1 MVTLVE
7 VNNAIATLNERVK
20 VKKES
25 LEKLNLEISEKG
37 AKLKEMFG
45 TNSVSELES
54 IRDNLSQDIESK
66 WSKYLELKDSLI

>member
-7 VNNAIATLNERVK
+7 VNNAIATLNERIK

-45 TNSVSELES
+45 TDSVSELES

>member
-7 VNNAIATLNERVK
+7 VNNAIATLNERIK

-37 AKLKEMFG
+37 AKLKELFG
-45 TNSVSELES
+45 TDDVSELES

>member
-7 VNNAIATLNERVK
+7 VNNAIATLNERIK

-37 AKLKEMFG
+37 AKLKELFG
-45 TNSVSELES
+45 TDSVSELES